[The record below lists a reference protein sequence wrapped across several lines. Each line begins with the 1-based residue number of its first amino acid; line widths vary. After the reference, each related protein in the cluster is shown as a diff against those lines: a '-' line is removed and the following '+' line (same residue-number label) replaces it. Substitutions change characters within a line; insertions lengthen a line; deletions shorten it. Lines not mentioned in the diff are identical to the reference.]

1 VTDPGD
7 DVDTWLQKQIDPMLP
22 PPGTFEL
29 IRKRA
34 RRRKAR
40 QALVSAASAGV
51 VAALVVLAVVA
62 LPKVVPSVLNPHN
75 TPAANGDLPP
85 ASASQHA
92 ILRSPSPSASTTVPN
107 GPPGV
112 PANFQA
118 TSVTFVGTQTGWV
131 IGQAGTPGDCA
142 TQYCTSVARTDNT
155 GGSWYGVPAPKTG
168 APDGSTGVGQIR
180 FLNEENGWAFG
191 PALWSTHNG
200 GQSWAQVA
208 TGGLRVVSLETV
220 GSEAFAIFGDCS
232 GAGADYASG
241 CTSYTLY
248 SSPAT
253 VDHWQ
258 PVPGMS
264 AVPAQGASATTGSS
278 VSLVLTPSAGYFY
291 TPDGTILSGPVSGTA
306 AWTAVSEVAPPC
318 VPGSPAGSAQQPS
331 TGLLASSGPS
341 DDDLALACTSAV
353 SGSTSQQVVIYSSD
367 NSGASW
373 DRESQTTLSGQATS
387 LAASSGGE
395 LLLAWT
401 GGLDASTNNGTSW
414 TTQEQGVPGGFSYV
428 GLTDSAQGVAVPE
441 QPQQQAVWF
450 TLTGGQSWLVS
461 GIRS

>member
-1 VTDPGD
+1 MTDPRD
-7 DVDTWLQKQIDPMLP
+7 DVDDWLQKQIDPMLP

-51 VAALVVLAVVA
+51 VAALVLLAVVA
-62 LPKVVPSVLNPHN
+62 LPKVVPGVLHPNN
-75 TPAANGDLPP
+75 TPAANRDLPP
-85 ASASQHA
+85 ASASA
-92 ILRSPSPSASTTVPN
+92 NSTPAKVRPSASTTTPN
-107 GPPGV
+107 TLPPV
-112 PANFQA
+112 PAKFEA

-142 TQYCTSVARTDNT
+142 TQYCTSLARTDDT
-155 GGSWYGVPAPKTG
+155 GKSWYGVPAPKTG

-200 GQSWAQVA
+200 GQTWTQVG
-208 TGGLRVVSLETV
+208 TDGLRVLSLETV
-220 GSEAFAIFGDCS
+220 GSEAFAIFGDCP
-232 GAGADYASG
+232 GTGADYALG

-248 SSPAT
+248 ASPAT
-253 VDHWQ
+253 VDNWQ

-264 AVPAQGASATTGSS
+264 TIPAPSGGSA
-278 VSLVLTPSAGYFY
+278 SLVLTPTVGYFY
-291 TPDGTILSGPVSGTA
+291 TPDGAILSGPVSGTQG
-306 AWTAVSEVAPPC
+306 WTAVSEAAPPC
-318 VPGSPAGSAQQPS
+318 VPGAPIGSAEQPS
-331 TGLLASSGPS
+331 TGLLASSGPG
-341 DDDLALACTSAV
+341 DGDLALACASATS
-353 SGSTSQQVVIYSSD
+353 GTGQQVVIYTSD
-367 NSGASW
+367 DNGAAW
-373 DRESQTTLSGQATS
+373 QRQGQTTLDGEATS

-395 LLLAWT
+395 LILSWT
-401 GGLDASTNNGTSW
+401 GGLEASANNGTSW
-414 TTQEQGVPGGFSYV
+414 ANQESQVTGGFSYV
-428 GLTDSAQGVAVPE
+428 GLTDSQQGVAVPE